1 VTSHD
6 FCFIGLGTM
15 GRPMATRL
23 LNAGYSL
30 ICYDPNAESCATMQ
44 TAGATIASS
53 AQEAAAAAPVA
64 LLSLPTPDVVCA
76 VICGDAGLL
85 GAEGAAIIVDLSTT
99 GPQVA
104 KEIAAVAAEQ
114 GRTLVD
120 CPISGGA
127 EGARNGTLALMLAG
141 PDAAVTPLV
150 PALEHLG
157 NVFRVGDSAGQGQ
170 TMKVLNNLMST
181 AALAITSETMVLG
194 AKSGLDPDSMIA
206 VFNAGSGRNTATTD
220 KFPKHVLTRAFDF
233 GMSIALSA
241 KDARLCLEEADR
253 MGVPMP
259 VGTAVRQ
266 MLMLTRDHLGPDA
279 DMTEIL
285 RVVEQWAKVEVH
297 RKPASQEV
305 AQ

>member
-1 VTSHD
+1 MSTYD

-23 LNAGYSL
+23 IDAGYSV
-30 ICYDPNAESCATMQ
+30 IAYDPSETARTAIRK
-44 TAGATIASS
+44 AGAAVADS
-53 AQEAAAAAPVA
+53 ATDAAAQAPVA
-64 LLSLPTPDVVCA
+64 LLSLPTPNVVEQ
-76 VICGDAGLL
+76 VVNGPDGLL
-85 GAEGAAIIVDLSTT
+85 TAEGASVIVDLSTT

-104 KEIAAVAAEQ
+104 KDIAQSAAAA

-120 CPISGGA
+120 CPVSGGA
-127 EGARNGTLALMLAG
+127 EGARAGTLALMLAG
-141 PDAAVTPLV
+141 PSETVQALV
-150 PALEHLG
+150 PALKTLG
-157 NVFRVGDSAGQGQ
+157 NVFVVGNSAGQGQ

-194 AKSGLDPDSMIA
+194 AKSGLDPQAMLD
-206 VFNAGSGRNTATTD
+206 VFNAGSGRNTTTTD
-220 KFPKHVLTRAFDF
+220 KFPKHMLNRNFDF
-233 GMSIALSA
+233 GMPIKLSA

-266 MLMLTRDHLGPDA
+266 MLNLTRDHLGPDV

-285 RVVEQWAKVEVH
+285 RVIEQWAKHEVH
-297 RKPASQEV
+297 AGT
-305 AQ
+305 